1 MTDVADAVETPDR
14 PADAPLSIGEV
25 CDRIGI
31 TAHTARYYERIGL
44 IKVGR
49 SASGR
54 RVFDQRAVDRL
65 DFLGRMRSSGMG
77 ISELTRYVELVNQG
91 QSTTLERLQFMRDQ
105 RQRIIEQIHD
115 LERALTATE
124 YKIAVYGGAP
134 DDTSHLPKGHHS

>member
-1 MTDVADAVETPDR
+1 MTDAADAVETHDR
-14 PADAPLSIGEV
+14 PADAPLSIGDV
-25 CDRIGI
+25 CDHLDI

-65 DFLGRMRSSGMG
+65 DFLVRMRSSGMG
-77 ISELTRYVELVNQG
+77 IRELTRYVELVNQG
-91 QSTTLERLQFMRDQ
+91 ESTTPERLQIMRDQ

-134 DDTSHLPKGHHS
+134 DDTSHSPKGHHP